1 MKTQITD
8 NDLIEG
14 FLDGSL
20 SNEQNA
26 FFEERVKSDKAFAEA
41 LAQRQLLQKA
51 YVEATK
57 RIELKN
63 HIRSIISDEKRKTAN
78 QRTFW
83 LIAASITI
91 LVGIGS
97 FLLFKPKQTL
107 NNNVAKQDSLPPE
120 DQLVS
125 PNKTNI
131 VEFGTLDTLHQ
142 QNEDIKNLL
151 PTEGAVFSQT
161 DTIIFSRQNV
171 DVNEMLTITDKTG
184 SVIFKTTIQ
193 SGTAEYIVLP
203 FALKPGTYIWN
214 FEHANI
220 SHTIIIK

>member
-142 QNEDIKNLL
+142 QNEDIKTLL
-151 PTEGAVFSQT
+151 PAEGAVFSQT
-161 DTIIFSRQNV
+161 DTILFSRQNV

-203 FALKPGTYIWN
+203 FALKPGTYFWN

>member
-26 FFEERVKSDKAFAEA
+26 FFDERVKSDKAFVEA
-41 LAQRQLLQKA
+41 LAHRQLLQKS
-51 YVEATK
+51 YIEATK

-63 HIRSIISDEKRKTAN
+63 HIRSIISDEKRKAAN

-97 FLLFKPKQTL
+97 FLIFKPKQTL
-107 NNNVAKQDSLPPE
+107 NNIAKQDSLPQE

-142 QNEDIKNLL
+142 QNEDIKTLL
-151 PTEGAVFSQT
+151 PAEGAVFSQT
-161 DTIIFSRQNV
+161 DTILFSRQNV

-193 SGTAEYIVLP
+193 SGTAKCKVLP